1 MERKIRFGCVFLRFI
16 LKTAPTDEALAAGIK
31 KGDPDAF
38 TVFVEKYTD
47 RVFYTCLKSGLS
59 REDAEG
65 ICQEAFIK
73 IWEKRTDLKDE
84 LSISGYLFTITKN
97 QILKLLR
104 SEAYAMAMKK
114 YWQYTHEEASST
126 AEQEIYTND
135 LEETIMTYIR
145 QLPEKQQEVF
155 LLKVLEGLTND
166 EIAERLDLSK
176 RTVENQIYRSIKKIR
191 VFLEDNNLFELFL
204 LATFYSAN

>member
-1 MERKIRFGCVFLRFI
+1 M
-16 LKTAPTDEALAAGIK
+16 KTAPTDQTLAAGIK

-47 RVFYTCLKSGLS
+47 RVFYTCIKSGVS

-65 ICQEAFIK
+65 ICQEVFIK
-73 IWEKRTDLKDE
+73 IWEKRTHIKDE

-104 SEAYAMAMKK
+104 SEAYALALKK
-114 YWQYTHEEASST
+114 YWQYTYEEASTT
-126 AEQEIYTND
+126 AEEEILSKD

-145 QLPEKQQEVF
+145 QLPDKQQEIF

-166 EIAERLDLSK
+166 EIAERLGLSK
-176 RTVENQIYRSIKKIR
+176 RTVENQVYRSIKKIR
-191 VFLEDNNLFELFL
+191 TFLEDNKLFELFL
-204 LATFYSAN
+204 LAVFNSAN

>member
-1 MERKIRFGCVFLRFI
+1 
-16 LKTAPTDEALAAGIK
+16 LKTAPTDQALAAGIK
-31 KGDPDAF
+31 KGDQAAF

-65 ICQEAFIK
+65 ICQEVFIK
-73 IWEKRTDLKDE
+73 IWEKRADIKDE
-84 LSISGYLFTITKN
+84 LSISGYLFMITKN

-104 SEAYAMAMKK
+104 SEAYALALRK
-114 YWQYTHEEASST
+114 YWQYTYEEASST
-126 AEQEIYTND
+126 SEEEILTKD

-145 QLPEKQQEVF
+145 QLPNKQQEVF

-166 EIAERLDLSK
+166 EIAERLGLSK
-176 RTVENQIYRSIKKIR
+176 RTVENQVYRSIKKIR
-191 VFLEDNNLFELFL
+191 AFLEDNQLFELLL